1 MPLGIQPPKMCV
13 KQEQVV
19 GLIIKCA
26 CFIKIWDNQ
35 QFNGNFRNL
44 KWGYCTI
51 FLAIFCGDIPWNF
64 GLKKMVG
71 TSNLVSWDG
80 QQFLKKL
87 LNYQELG
94 SVSSR
99 VWNLIIELFEERS
112 GWRTRIAC
120 EKWFT
125 AVPTGCCWTQLGH
138 SLWECGAGSCDLG
151 WGRWRFWCERSDP
164 VGVKTSHEIDESRD
178 STHCRDESRL
188 DQHLSWSHC
197 KWWLQNKKQLISS
210 LTFIIHK
217 YMCVCFY
224 VYIHTYIHIYI
235 YIYIYIYIH
244 IYIHIHTYTYTYT
257 YTYTHIYIHACMYI
271 YTYTYIYTCIYIY
284 TYTYIYIY
292 IYTYTYTYI
301 YIHVCI
307 YTHTHTYIYTH
318 ISTHT
323 PIHTYIY
330 IYRHVC
336 IYSLVPGVG
345 TAHNPN

>member
-1 MPLGIQPPKMCV
+1 MGTIYYTPINIDHENRHLLEEGFQSPTDGRVYVCCAFRGCEWPSRAQNLEKDMSKRCLWALGIQPPKMCV

-26 CFIKIWDNQ
+26 CFIKNWDNQ
-35 QFNGNFRNL
+35 QFNGNFRDL

-71 TSNLVSWDG
+71 TSNLVSWDD
-80 QQFLKKL
+80 QQFLTKL

-125 AVPTGCCWTQLGH
+125 ALPTGCCWTQLGH

-151 WGRWRFWCERSDP
+151 WGRWRFWCELSDP
-164 VGVKTSHEIDESRD
+164 VGVKTSPEIDESRD

-188 DQHLSWSHC
+188 YQHLSWSHC
-197 KWWLQNKKQLISS
+197 KWWLQNKK
-210 LTFIIHK
+210 
-217 YMCVCFY
+217 
-224 VYIHTYIHIYI
+224 
-235 YIYIYIYIH
+235 
-244 IYIHIHTYTYTYT
+244 
-257 YTYTHIYIHACMYI
+257 
-271 YTYTYIYTCIYIY
+271 
-284 TYTYIYIY
+284 
-292 IYTYTYTYI
+292 
-301 YIHVCI
+301 
-307 YTHTHTYIYTH
+307 
-318 ISTHT
+318 
-323 PIHTYIY
+323 
-330 IYRHVC
+330 
-336 IYSLVPGVG
+336 
-345 TAHNPN
+345 TAHFQFNFHYT